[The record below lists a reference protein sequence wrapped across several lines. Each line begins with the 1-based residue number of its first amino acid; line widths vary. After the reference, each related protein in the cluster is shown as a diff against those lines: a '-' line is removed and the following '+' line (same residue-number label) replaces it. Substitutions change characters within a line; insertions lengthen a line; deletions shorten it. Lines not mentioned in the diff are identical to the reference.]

1 MQWHDF
7 VGIAGAAIITISYFL
22 LQLQRMSSTAL
33 SYSIMNG
40 AGALLILISLWSEF
54 NLSAFLIE
62 AFWLAI
68 SIFGVIRYMLH
79 RTTPPGQ
86 QA

>member
-7 VGIAGAAIITISYFL
+7 LGTAGAAIILVSYFL
-22 LQLQRMSSTAL
+22 LQLQRISSTTL
-33 SYSIMNG
+33 SYSVLNG
-40 AGALLILISLWSEF
+40 TGALFILVSLWTDF

-68 SIFGVIRYMLH
+68 SLLGVVRYFLNLS
-79 RTTPPGQ
+79 RPAKPQ
-86 QA
+86 P

>member
-7 VGIAGAAIITISYFL
+7 VGTTGAAIITLSYFL
-22 LQLQRMSSTAL
+22 LQLQRISSTNL
-33 SYSIMNG
+33 GYSVMNG
-40 AGALLILISLWSEF
+40 AGAFLILISLWSEF

-79 RTTPPGQ
+79 RNTPAGQ
-86 QA
+86 PH